1 MPVPIEGVS
10 KERTLTSGSTKLKE
24 VLNNPDR
31 EKDFQEVFSFVET
44 ITDPNATPE
53 TLTQKNI
60 EAWNQKF
67 DAVLEQLFNT
77 GNKNQSI

>member
-1 MPVPIEGVS
+1 MPIRGAS
-10 KERTLTSGSTKLKE
+10 KEKTLTRGSTKLKE

-31 EKDFQEVFSFVET
+31 EKDFQEVFSFVAT

-67 DAVLEQLFNT
+67 DSVLEQLFNT
-77 GNKNQSI
+77 GNRNQSI

>member
-1 MPVPIEGVS
+1 MTIE
-10 KERTLTSGSTKLKE
+10 STKLKD

-44 ITDPNATPE
+44 ITDQHPAPA
-53 TLTQKNI
+53 TLTQQNI
-60 EAWNQKF
+60 EAWNQRF
-67 DAVLEQLFNT
+67 DEVLEQLFNP